1 MPTSI
6 ESQGTTLA
14 ISYGESPTSFTTIAN
29 VIDFAGPGGA
39 AKVIDTTNLSSTAI
53 SKRMGLPDEGQLT
66 MNLNL
71 DPDSAS
77 HVLLRNARTARQR
90 SEFRITFT
98 DTTPT
103 TASFFG
109 YVMNYSVSG
118 GVDDVI
124 KTAVTVEIDGP
135 VTWV

>member
-1 MPTSI
+1 
-6 ESQGTTLA
+6 
-14 ISYGESPTSFTTIAN
+14 
-29 VIDFAGPGGA
+29 
-39 AKVIDTTNLSSTAI
+39 
-53 SKRMGLPDEGQLT
+53 MGLPDEGQLT